1 MAITITEE
9 EIMIINKAIRNRDA
23 MAFQRI
29 CAEHQAGAPAEWTC
43 IGVVAA
49 VLIGGLFL
57 AGYAVG
63 RTSALRE
70 AKSAAVVEEARH
82 DGLAMLTGAVAL
94 CASNGDAAK
103 AARFVEERMGRN

>member
-9 EIMIINKAIRNRDA
+9 EILIINKAIRNRDA
-23 MAFQRI
+23 MAFQKI
-29 CAEHQAGAPAEWTC
+29 CAEHQAGAAAEWTC

-49 VLIGGLFL
+49 ILVGALFC

-70 AKSAAVVEEARH
+70 AKSAAVVEEARR

-94 CASNGDAAK
+94 CAAQGDAAE
-103 AARFVEERMGRN
+103 AVRFVKANMGRD

>member
-29 CAEHQAGAPAEWTC
+29 CAEHQAGAAAEWTC

-49 VLIGGLFL
+49 VLVAGLFF

-63 RTSALRE
+63 RTSGLRE
-70 AKSAAVVEEARH
+70 AKSAAVVEEARR

-94 CASNGDAAK
+94 CAAKGDAAK
-103 AARFVEERMGRN
+103 AARFVRERMRGE